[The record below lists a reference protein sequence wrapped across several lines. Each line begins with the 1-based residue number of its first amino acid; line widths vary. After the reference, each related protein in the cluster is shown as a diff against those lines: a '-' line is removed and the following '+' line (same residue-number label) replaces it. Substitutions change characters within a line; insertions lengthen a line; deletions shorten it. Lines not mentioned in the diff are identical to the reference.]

1 MYISKWTEKILC
13 FLKKTTRNHIAM
25 IDLYLN
31 LNKFFGYEDSYN
43 FYDIDVHKIL
53 LLRKSG
59 MEYFI
64 RNNDVNKKKLCHN
77 K

>member
-1 MYISKWTEKILC
+1 
-13 FLKKTTRNHIAM
+13 M

-43 FYDIDVHKIL
+43 FYDIDVDKIL

-64 RNNDVNKKKLCHN
+64 RNIDVNKKKLCHN